1 MTNQVQ
7 QLGDNTSKDVKPDF
21 ESGRGYYWMK
31 QISAARAAE
40 ARGEKVYLPRKPRK
54 TQAEKDFFG
63 QVDRR
68 LSRTAT
74 TVNVAFDSD
83 GKIIKEENHGVL

>member
-1 MTNQVQ
+1 VANLVNK
-7 QLGDNTSKDVKPDF
+7 LGDGTSHSVTPDF

-40 ARGEKVYLPRKPRK
+40 ARGEPVHLPRKPRK
-54 TQAEKDFFG
+54 TQAEIDFFG

-68 LSRTAT
+68 LSRTGF
-74 TVNVAFDSD
+74 TVNVQFDSD
-83 GKIIKEENHGVL
+83 GKIIRE